1 MSVLQAEV
9 YEAFRVLDVP
19 DDKALKAAIAL
30 SAALTKVED
39 ETARSFSKRDADVE
53 AIRRDI
59 STINKE
65 VAGINTRM
73 AIMQGDLNGRMTAMQ
88 GDLTGRMTSIQGD
101 LTGQMTAMQGD
112 LNSRMTSIQG
122 DLTGRM
128 AAMQGEINLLKWMM
142 GTVIALLVTVL
153 FRVFSH

>member
-19 DDKALKAAIAL
+19 DDKALRAAVAL

-39 ETARSFSKRDADVE
+39 ETARSFSKRDADIE
-53 AIRRDI
+53 AIRRDVSSI
-59 STINKE
+59 SKD
-65 VAGINTRM
+65 VAGINTRLAVM
-73 AIMQGDLNGRMTAMQ
+73 QGDIKADMTVLRSDLSDRMTKLDGDLSGRMTTLQGDLN
-88 GDLTGRMTSIQGD
+88 
-101 LTGQMTAMQGD
+101 
-112 LNSRMTSIQG
+112 
-122 DLTGRM
+122 GRM

-153 FRVFSH
+153 FRVFTH

>member
-19 DDKALKAAIAL
+19 DDKALRAAVAL

-39 ETARSFSKRDADVE
+39 ETARSFSKRDADIE
-53 AIRRDI
+53 AIRRDVSSI
-59 STINKE
+59 GKD
-65 VAGINTRM
+65 VAGINTRLAVM
-73 AIMQGDLNGRMTAMQ
+73 QGDIKADMTVLRSDLSDRMTKLDGDLSGRMTTLQGDLNGRMTTLQ
-88 GDLTGRMTSIQGD
+88 GDLD
-101 LTGQMTAMQGD
+101 
-112 LNSRMTSIQG
+112 
-122 DLTGRM
+122 GRM

-153 FRVFSH
+153 FRVFTH